1 LLNSPYQLLAATQ
14 NFDEGSRIGAGGFGE
29 VYRGVMHAMDV
40 AIKRIRHGGGA
51 SLQLEKTFWAEV
63 EALSKARH
71 PNIIALLGCCPDQH
85 LLVYE
90 YFEGGSLQDYLGLGE
105 QAQAQVQVARGPMPW
120 AQRLRVV
127 LQVASGLDY
136 LHGQGILHMCGF
148 GLGFGLGRNAHE
160 RASAQ
165 LDCVC
170 TSLPSKQ
177 KQYACTATH

>member
-1 LLNSPYQLLAATQ
+1 MANRTLATQ
-14 NFDEGSRIGAGGFGE
+14 GFAEGHKIGAGGFGE
-29 VYRGVMHAMDV
+29 VYRGVMHAMGV
-40 AIKRIRHGGGA
+40 AIKRIRQEA
-51 SLQLEKTFWAEV
+51 VTLLQAEKTFWAEV

-105 QAQAQVQVARGPMPW
+105 QAQAQAQVARGPMSW

-136 LHGQGILHMCGF
+136 LHGQGILHMCG
-148 GLGFGLGRNAHE
+148 
-160 RASAQ
+160 
-165 LDCVC
+165 
-170 TSLPSKQ
+170 
-177 KQYACTATH
+177 